1 VAELGRRPATRG
13 STATASAPPH
23 PDVAAS
29 RLCGRKVY
37 TAPVLATGLTA
48 SRGEVADGGCGS
60 APLIF
65 CNVRNQAALEYY
77 NRCKGAA
84 TPRSRFRYD
93 EACAHYRVVTGDVAG
108 SRANYDKHWTTVET
122 ARYLPE
128 HVQFREHVRKPHT
141 GDDIVSDPDVVET
154 DGSD

>member
-1 VAELGRRPATRG
+1 VGPLQRRRRRPT
-13 STATASAPPH
+13 

-29 RLCGRKVY
+29 RLCGRKLY

-48 SRGEVADGGCGS
+48 SR
-60 APLIF
+60 
-65 CNVRNQAALEYY
+65 
-77 NRCKGAA
+77 KGAA